1 MKKLFIALLLVC
13 VSFFS
18 FSQDLAVETVKKQVV
33 THAQST
39 TDKILDGTRTDVRDV
54 IGGLHS
60 DVTTALST
68 VYSDAKGVISQ
79 AYADVHQAVG
89 YLAPKLEAGLVALSQ
104 ALKTTV
110 AEVFKALVMKQ
121 IAISASY
128 LGIGILSFIFLFISY
143 RIISKPKEEL
153 YNEEPN
159 SNGSFTWKL
168 KWIVTLLLTAP
179 AGIGLFINFLVNFQT
194 MMLGFIAPKA
204 GAIQEL
210 VNIVT
215 QLFK

>member
-1 MKKLFIALLLVC
+1 MKKVIIALLLLC
-13 VSFFS
+13 VTMFS
-18 FSQDLAVETVKKQVV
+18 FSQEPVVESVKKKVV
-33 THAQST
+33 TNAQST
-39 TDKILDGTRTDVRDV
+39 TDKILDGTRTDVRDAL
-54 IGGLHS
+54 GSLHS
-60 DVTTALST
+60 DVTTVVST

-79 AYADVHQAVG
+79 AYEDVHKAVD

-110 AEVFKALVMKQ
+110 AEVFEALVMKQ

-153 YNEEPN
+153 YNTEPN
-159 SNGSFTWKL
+159 YSGQYTWKL
-168 KWIVTLLLTAP
+168 KWIVTLLLTVP
-179 AGIGLFINFLVNFQT
+179 AGIGLFINFLTNFQV

-210 VNIVT
+210 VGIVT